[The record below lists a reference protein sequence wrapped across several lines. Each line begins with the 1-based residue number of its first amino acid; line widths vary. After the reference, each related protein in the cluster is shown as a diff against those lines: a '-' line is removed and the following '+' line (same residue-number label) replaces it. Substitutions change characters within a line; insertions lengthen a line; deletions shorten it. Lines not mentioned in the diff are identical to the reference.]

1 MLISNNN
8 YSLNADYIFAETIDH
23 ERFSKIKNKSIFISE
38 RNSAS
43 ITYKSKILHISDG
56 DTIFCKTDFIEEL
69 FFLIKKTDKT
79 NLKLITHQTDTS
91 ISPKLEEKLPENFSF
106 WFGINKDTDSQ
117 KVISIPIGLAGDFAE
132 KNLHIK

>member
-69 FFLIKKTDKT
+69 FFYAKEF
-79 NLKLITHQTDTS
+79 
-91 ISPKLEEKLPENFSF
+91 PYCRP
-106 WFGINKDTDSQ
+106 
-117 KVISIPIGLAGDFAE
+117 
-132 KNLHIK
+132 